1 MERKIVLKQDILAA
15 LAEAIDLRKSGVSD
29 VKLNLNDFCIK
40 TPKLCIKGITYLDS
54 LRALLCDE
62 CFGFSREY
70 AISLRRNHS
79 AYGFDGTVIEYV
91 LQQEKK
97 LNNDICEG
105 NGY

>member
-1 MERKIVLKQDILAA
+1 MERKTVLVYFGMVTRLTEQQLIKEL
-15 LAEAIDLRKSGVSD
+15 AIDLRKAGVSD

-79 AYGFDGTVIEYV
+79 ADGFNGTVIEYV
-91 LQQEKK
+91 LEQEKTK
-97 LNNDICEG
+97 
-105 NGY
+105 

>member
-1 MERKIVLKQDILAA
+1 MERKTVLVYFGMVTRLTEQQL
-15 LAEAIDLRKSGVSD
+15 LRELAIDLRKAGVSD

-70 AISLRRNHS
+70 AISLGRNHS
-79 AYGFDGTVIEYV
+79 TDGFDGTVIEYV
-91 LQQEKK
+91 LQQEK
-97 LNNDICEG
+97 N
-105 NGY
+105 

>member
-1 MERKIVLKQDILAA
+1 MERKTVLVYFGMVNRLTEQQMLRE
-15 LAEAIDLRKSGVSD
+15 LAIDLRKAGVSD
-29 VKLNLNDFCIK
+29 VKINFRDFCIW

-79 AYGFDGTVIEYV
+79 TDGFDGTVIEYV
-91 LQQEKK
+91 LEQEKTK
-97 LNNDICEG
+97 
-105 NGY
+105 